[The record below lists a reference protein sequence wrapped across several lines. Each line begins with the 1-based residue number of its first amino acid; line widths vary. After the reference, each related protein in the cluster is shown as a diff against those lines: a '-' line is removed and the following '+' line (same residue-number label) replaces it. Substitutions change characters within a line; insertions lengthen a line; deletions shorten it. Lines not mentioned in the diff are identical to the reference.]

1 MHIHFF
7 ISLRQVDMR
16 SYANKRSVHACRTI
30 YLLGPPGTYTP
41 RIRSYPG
48 DHARMPSGW
57 VIRLAARYASGRV
70 GVNTFKDLRMH
81 D

>member
-1 MHIHFF
+1 MLCIEIDVFQRI

-48 DHARMPSGW
+48 DHARMPYGW
-57 VIRLAARYASGRV
+57 VRCRDS
-70 GVNTFKDLRMH
+70 F
-81 D
+81 

>member
-30 YLLGPPGTYTP
+30 YLLGPPGTYLG
-41 RIRSYPG
+41 IGMMYIC
-48 DHARMPSGW
+48 HALMG
-57 VIRLAARYASGRV
+57 IGIYLLH
-70 GVNTFKDLRMH
+70 LRK
-81 D
+81 